1 MIETLFGS
9 ITTVG
14 FATGH
19 RFVVGQW
26 ESSPIGPFSDVMWA
40 DPEGRRVLVASPS
53 AAEFVTSIYPFEEVR
68 SCEVGV
74 EVDGRRAVVNAGDLS
89 LCYSLSKW
97 VVPFPPRPRWVTTT
111 IENWCSRRL
120 LGVSTYGT
128 SPTGTTEW
136 YRSRSLG
143 WIVSASASLTG
154 TDLGPMS
161 PVNRPLSFGFTDP
174 PRRPSHVNL
183 RVDLKF

>member
-9 ITTVG
+9 ITSVG

-19 RFVVGQW
+19 RFVVGHW
-26 ESSPIGPFSDVMWA
+26 DSSPIGPFSDVMWA
-40 DPEGRRVLVASPS
+40 DPKGRRVLVASPP
-53 AAEFVTSIYPFEEVR
+53 AAEFVMSIYPFEEVR

-74 EVDGRRAVVNAGDLS
+74 EVDGRRAVVNAGDLT

-97 VVPFPPRPRWVTTT
+97 VAPFPPRPRRVTATA
-111 IENWCSRRL
+111 ENWLSRRL

-136 YRSRSLG
+136 YRTRSLR
-143 WIVSASASLTG
+143 WIVSASASLNG
-154 TDLGPMS
+154 DDLGPMS
-161 PVNRPLSFGFTDP
+161 QVDRPLGFGFTDP
-174 PRRPSHVNL
+174 PRRPSQVNL